1 MIKYSEIKFT
11 VKVEE
16 EDIDP
21 RNMNYIDNDPEVIQ
35 AILDNM
41 AASEYGWA
49 YVVVIAEWN
58 GFRGEYS
65 VGGISYASKQEFEE
79 NELDNMKSEAVGE
92 LLENV
97 NKSFMILANHY
108 PLELVK

>member
-35 AILDNM
+35 AIL
-41 AASEYGWA
+41 
-49 YVVVIAEWN
+49 
-58 GFRGEYS
+58 
-65 VGGISYASKQEFEE
+65 
-79 NELDNMKSEAVGE
+79 
-92 LLENV
+92 
-97 NKSFMILANHY
+97 SFQ
-108 PLELVK
+108 

>member
-1 MIKYSEIKFT
+1 MIKHSEIKFT

-21 RNMNYIDNDPEVIQ
+21 CNMDYEPEVIQ

-41 AASEYGWA
+41 TASEYGWA

-58 GFRGEYS
+58 GFKGECS
-65 VGGISYASKQEFEE
+65 VGGVSYASKKEFEE
-79 NELDNMKSEAVGE
+79 NELDNMKSEAIGD
-92 LLENV
+92 LLENI

-108 PLELVK
+108 PLELAK